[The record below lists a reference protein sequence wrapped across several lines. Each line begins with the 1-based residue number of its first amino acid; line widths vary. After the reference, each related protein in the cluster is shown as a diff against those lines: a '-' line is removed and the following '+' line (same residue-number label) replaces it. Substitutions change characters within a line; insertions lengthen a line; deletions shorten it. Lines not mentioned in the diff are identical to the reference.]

1 MPKVTV
7 YTQVYNAERYVKQC
21 IRSVLNQTF
30 TDFEYIVVDSASTDG
45 SSEILDALAKED
57 PRIRLIRLQENQPYA
72 QFNITEQYATGKY
85 YASIDHDDWWEPN
98 YIERLLA
105 FIEDFNLDL
114 AMTGTVSYFEAT
126 HAHSVLRKVDV
137 PLVFTL
143 HEFAQRYPQFWA
155 FPSTRWASLMPLSL
169 FLKLR
174 EAYVW
179 GEESRLDYGGDT
191 VFMLDCLNNCRRIGI
206 DNSALYHYRIHKA
219 SQTFQYNVR
228 RFDANIICYQS
239 IFDFLRKNG
248 SLDNCSKDWLKRV
261 HLSSMTTTLER
272 LAVSSLSEEEKLQE
286 CTRIIAHPLTKEALL
301 FDCPE
306 RVQWYNQLKDI
317 LYKTARSDSGTVC
330 KLWSGIVHFIAPNCY
345 KAVTQDTAGLF
356 AREPAL
362 LPALL
367 EDDRNTLAEKLL
379 DLIAEKRY
387 VKQYEIG
394 GMLQD
399 LLPENSPLYSVEN
412 KKFFGKYPKI
422 CKAILENSYMYA
434 LDLMAEQLLTGK
446 RLYAEETFLQV
457 FLVLAAL
464 ENQPS
469 VFIFGKVRLAKLYLY
484 IKQPEKYLSVLTE
497 LEEMG
502 LGENEIITM
511 RQALE
516 ADI

>member
-45 SSEILDALAKED
+45 SSEILDALAKGD

-174 EAYVW
+174 EAYGR

-228 RFDANIICYQS
+228 RFDANIICYQN
-239 IFDFLRKNG
+239 IFDFL
-248 SLDNCSKDWLKRV
+248 
-261 HLSSMTTTLER
+261 
-272 LAVSSLSEEEKLQE
+272 
-286 CTRIIAHPLTKEALL
+286 P
-301 FDCPE
+301 
-306 RVQWYNQLKDI
+306 
-317 LYKTARSDSGTVC
+317 
-330 KLWSGIVHFIAPNCY
+330 
-345 KAVTQDTAGLF
+345 
-356 AREPAL
+356 
-362 LPALL
+362 
-367 EDDRNTLAEKLL
+367 
-379 DLIAEKRY
+379 
-387 VKQYEIG
+387 
-394 GMLQD
+394 
-399 LLPENSPLYSVEN
+399 
-412 KKFFGKYPKI
+412 
-422 CKAILENSYMYA
+422 
-434 LDLMAEQLLTGK
+434 
-446 RLYAEETFLQV
+446 
-457 FLVLAAL
+457 
-464 ENQPS
+464 
-469 VFIFGKVRLAKLYLY
+469 
-484 IKQPEKYLSVLTE
+484 
-497 LEEMG
+497 
-502 LGENEIITM
+502 
-511 RQALE
+511 
-516 ADI
+516 